1 MLDFV
6 TIGANSN
13 DSDGFTSN
21 GLVQTYENQKEL
33 DTNWRKHTGN
43 AESELGVGVAISD
56 GQTIAVGGPL
66 GTAVQDTN
74 VGEASVHYII

>member
-1 MLDFV
+1 M
-6 TIGANSN
+6 
-13 DSDGFTSN
+13 
-21 GLVQTYENQKEL
+21 K
-33 DTNWRKHTGN
+33 TNMGTGHKL
-43 AESELGVGVAISD
+43 EETLPEMPTVGISAVAISSD

>member
-1 MLDFV
+1 V

-21 GLVQTYENQKEL
+21 GLVQTYE
-33 DTNWRKHTGN
+33 TNMGTGHKLE
-43 AESELGVGVAISD
+43 ESPEMLTVNLVGVAISSD

-66 GTAVQDTN
+66 GTTVQPQML
-74 VGEASVHYII
+74 EASVHYII